1 MKKIIYVLTATIIL
15 ASCGSG
21 GEKSVSDLISQGD
34 LETLRAKK
42 TEISEKQRAIEKE
55 LQMLDSVIA
64 AKSGEEKLPLVTT
77 LTAKAE
83 KFNHFLELQGD
94 VKTKQNVL
102 IYPEMAGTLQRV
114 YVKEGQRVSKGQL
127 LASIDDGGMGSQ
139 VSQLKTQAELA
150 KTTYERQ
157 KRLWEQKIGSE
168 IQFLQ
173 AKSNYEATENAVKQ
187 AQSQLGKSTIRAPF
201 SGIIDNVIKDQG
213 TVVAPGPG
221 SEVFRIVNLSDMYIT
236 VDVPENYLGGIEEG
250 KEAKVYFPVLGDT
263 VNSRIRQTGNFIN
276 PSNRA
281 FSVEIPVPNKKGN
294 IKPNLSARVSL
305 NDYSNENAILVPQ
318 GIISENANGD
328 QYVYVAVEPNDNE
341 AVAKRRIIKTGKTQ
355 GSLVEVLS
363 GINEGDLLIK
373 EGARTVKEGQNV
385 QIKDNTKSDE

>member
-1 MKKIIYVLTATIIL
+1 MKEIIYILIAIATL
-15 ASCGSG
+15 VACGNNS
-21 GEKSVSDLISQGD
+21 EKSVSDLIVQGD

-42 TEISEKQRAIEKE
+42 SEISEKQRAIEKD

-64 AKSGEEKLPLVTT
+64 VKSGEEKLPLVTI
-77 LTAKAE
+77 LTAKGE
-83 KFNHFLELQGD
+83 KFNHFLELQGA

-102 IYPEMAGTLQRV
+102 IYPEMPGSLQRV
-114 YVKEGQRVSKGQL
+114 YVKEGQSVSKGQL

-150 KTTYERQ
+150 KTTFERQ

-173 AKSNYEATENAVKQ
+173 AKSSYEATENAVKQ

-201 SGIIDNVIKDQG
+201 SGIIDDVIKDQG

-236 VDVPENYLGGIEEG
+236 VDVPENNLGGISKG

-263 VNSRIRQTGNFIN
+263 IISKIRQTGNFIN

-281 FSVEIPVPNKKGN
+281 FSVEIPVPNNKGN

-305 NDYSNENAILVPQ
+305 NDYSNDNAILVPQ
-318 GIISENANGD
+318 GIISENAVGE
-328 QYVYVAVEPNDNE
+328 QYVYVASEPNDNK
-341 AVAKRRIIKTGKTQ
+341 ATATRRIIKTGKTQ
-355 GSLVEVLS
+355 GSLVEVVS
-363 GINEGDLLIK
+363 GISDGDLLIK

-385 QIKDNTKSDE
+385 QILNTESDE